1 MALLEIQGVS
11 KAFAGVQALD
21 RVDFD
26 VRAGEVHALIG
37 ENGAGKSTLIKL
49 LSGVYPP
56 DAGVVRFD
64 GKPITFASP
73 QDAKAAGIHA
83 LYQEYHLLSEA
94 TVAENIFL
102 GVEPRRRYL
111 PLIDWGKM
119 RRQAQEILELLELQ
133 IDPDM
138 RVSDLNVAE
147 QQMVELAKTLH
158 VRPKLLLMDEP
169 TATLSER
176 EVRTLFRLIRL
187 VKARGVGIVFI
198 SHRSAE
204 ILQIADRVTVLRD
217 GQRVITVD
225 AADVTNDKLVGYML
239 GRSVTRQ
246 MPARPR
252 PRGAE
257 VLRVVGLTRHATFE
271 DVSFELHAGEIV
283 GLTGLVGSGRSA
295 LARSIFGLD
304 QPDSGVICVDGQ
316 PASIQSPRDAVA
328 LGMGL
333 LPEDRHE
340 QALLLDMSA
349 RENMTLAQLGQAG
362 GLISQQAEHRLVK
375 EYVQRL
381 RIKVPSPEAKAR
393 YLSGGTQQKII
404 LSRWLA
410 IHPRILIFDEPTR
423 GIDIGTKIEIYRLL
437 GELAGQGSAILMIS
451 SELAEIVGL
460 CDRALVMRSGRL
472 VTTLDRAQISE
483 ASLLSYAMGARA

>member
-1 MALLEIQGVS
+1 MALLEVQGVS

-37 ENGAGKSTLIKL
+37 ENGAGKSTLIKV

-56 DAGVVRFD
+56 DAGALRFD
-64 GKPITFASP
+64 SKAISFGSP
-73 QDAKAAGIHA
+73 QDARAVGIHA

-111 PLIDWGKM
+111 PLIDWRKM
-119 RRQAQEILELLELQ
+119 RRQAEEILELLDLQ
-133 IDPDM
+133 IDPDL

-187 VKARGVGIVFI
+187 VKARDVGIVFI

-204 ILQIADRVTVLRD
+204 ILQIADRITVLRD

-225 AADVTNDKLVGYML
+225 AAAVTNDDLISYMVGKAARHVPL
-239 GRSVTRQ
+239 
-246 MPARPR
+246 RPR

-271 DVSFELHAGEIV
+271 DVSFELYAGEIV
-283 GLTGLVGSGRSA
+283 GLTGLVGSGRTA

-304 QPDSGVICVDGQ
+304 QPDSGMIYVDGQ

-328 LGMGL
+328 FGMGL

-349 RENMTLAQLGQAG
+349 RENMTLVQLRQSGA
-362 GLISQQAEHRLVK
+362 LISQQAEHRLVK
-375 EYVQRL
+375 EYVRRL
-381 RIKVPSPEAKAR
+381 RIKVPNPEAKTR

-472 VTTLDRAQISE
+472 VKTLERAQISE
-483 ASLLSYAMGARA
+483 EALLSYAMGEQP